1 MYSNSQERMR
11 LRIYNVKNSVRPG
24 HGFAAMVTP
33 PHETGELKPRIDW
46 SKFHHLRPLTPA
58 AARQDQ
64 RRAAKAKQHAYGYP
78 GMDDHPLVV
87 PHGANG
93 ESVSLHLRCLHS
105 MLAWC

>member
-24 HGFAAMVTP
+24 HGFAPMVTP

-58 AARQDQ
+58 AARQSQ
-64 RRAAKAKQHAYGYP
+64 RRSALHKEESFP

-87 PHGANG
+87 PHSATGKPLTFRG
-93 ESVSLHLRCLHS
+93 KHRFGGFQI
-105 MLAWC
+105 